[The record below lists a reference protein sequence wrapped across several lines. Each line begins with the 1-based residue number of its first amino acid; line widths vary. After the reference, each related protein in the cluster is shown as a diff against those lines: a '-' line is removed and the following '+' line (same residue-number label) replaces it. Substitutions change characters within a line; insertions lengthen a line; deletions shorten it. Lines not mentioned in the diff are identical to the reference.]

1 MLKSLVLIVL
11 TVCLN
16 TSGQFLMKAGVNR
29 IGEINLSSNFFGAFT
44 KAITSWFVI
53 GGFSVYVISAGLWI
67 IILSREDLSWAF
79 PMVSLSYVITAL
91 VAPKILNEPFSI
103 QRLVGTIVIC
113 IGVFLVGKTQ

>member
-1 MLKSLVLIVL
+1 MIKSFLLIVL

-29 IGEINLSSNFFGAFT
+29 IGKISLFNEFFQTFFKAVTNL
-44 KAITSWFVI
+44 FVI
-53 GGFSVYVISAGLWI
+53 GGFAIYVVSAGLWI

-79 PMVSLSYVITAL
+79 PLVSLSYVITAL
-91 VAPKILNEPFSI
+91 AAPKILNEPFSV

-113 IGVFLVGKTQ
+113 IGVFLVSKTQ